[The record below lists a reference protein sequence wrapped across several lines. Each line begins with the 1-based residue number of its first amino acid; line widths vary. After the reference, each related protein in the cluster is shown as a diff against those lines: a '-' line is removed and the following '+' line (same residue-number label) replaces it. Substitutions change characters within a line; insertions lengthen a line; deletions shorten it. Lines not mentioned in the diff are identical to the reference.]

1 MRHIFVTP
9 LVAPL
14 ARTLAAV
21 AAVAITACSG
31 SSGPIIDTKGVNMTV
46 YEEDLAECTV
56 YSEQVD
62 ADEGMAK
69 GAAAGGVTGG
79 AVGAIASGGNI
90 GRGAGIGAVLGAS
103 RSGVKA
109 SDDKAS
115 VVKRCLRGRGYNV
128 LN

>member
-9 LVAPL
+9 L
-14 ARTLAAV
+14 ARTLMAAAAV
-21 AAVAITACSG
+21 TITACSG

-56 YSEQVD
+56 YAEQVETG
-62 ADEGMAK
+62 AAMGK
-69 GAAAGGVTGG
+69 GAAAGGATGG
-79 AVGAIASGGNI
+79 AVGAIAKGGNI

-115 VVKRCLRGRGYNV
+115 VVKRCLRGRGYKV